1 MIFKKKMADDL
12 EDKLIEI
19 ISNYKKDTNY
29 QEKAQI
35 AREKS
40 YKAEKHMLGG
50 LLASATGA
58 VGGIA
63 GLATSLNMGFGAL
76 ALAGTGVTVGGA
88 ILATGVFGVGVAGL
102 AYMGISKL
110 VKTYHES
117 VAERNTPNFGGYIKE
132 SFDVQTNF
140 RKKIENALG
149 GYNSEL
155 YRKTYEQGIISDLQY
170 GTNLDE
176 NAKKILE
183 IRDSLNQ
190 PVVNKK
196 PQMDIDEAIRITNA
210 IRNNTYKI

>member
-12 EDKLIEI
+12 EDKLTEI

-102 AYMGISKL
+102 AYMGISKI

-117 VAERNTPNFGGYIKE
+117 VAERNEPNFGHIKE
-132 SFDVQTNF
+132 EYYVKTAF

-149 GYNSEL
+149 GYASEL
-155 YRKTYEQGIISDLQY
+155 YNKAFENGIIGDLQS
-170 GTNLDE
+170 GINIDE

-196 PQMDIDEAIRITNA
+196 PQMDIDEAIKITNA

>member
-1 MIFKKKMADDL
+1 MFFKKKIAENL
-12 EDKLIEI
+12 GDKLTDLISKYRED
-19 ISNYKKDTNY
+19 SNYK
-29 QEKAQI
+29 EKAEI

-40 YKAEKHMLGG
+40 YKADKHMLGG
-50 LLASATGA
+50 LLVAGTGMA
-58 VGGIA
+58 GGVA
-63 GLATSLNMGFGAL
+63 GLATSLHMGFGAL
-76 ALAGTGVTVGGA
+76 ALAGTGATIGGA
-88 ILATGVFGVGVAGL
+88 IVGIGVLGIGTAGL

-117 VAERNTPNFGGYIKE
+117 VAEKNTSNFGHIKE
-132 SFDVQTNF
+132 EYSVQQNF

-149 GYNSEL
+149 GYGSEL
-155 YRKTYEQGIISDLQY
+155 YKKAYEKGIVNDLGY
-170 GTNLDE
+170 GMNLDE

-196 PQMDIDEAIRITNA
+196 PQMDIDEAIRVTNA

>member
-1 MIFKKKMADDL
+1 MFFKKKIAENL
-12 EDKLIEI
+12 EDKLADLISKYRED
-19 ISNYKKDTNY
+19 SNYK
-29 QEKAQI
+29 EKAEI
-35 AREKS
+35 AKEKID
-40 YKAEKHMLGG
+40 KADKHILGG
-50 LLASATGA
+50 LA
-58 VGGIA
+58 IA
-63 GLATSLNMGFGAL
+63 GTGLGGGLAGFAASLNMGFGAL

-88 ILATGVFGVGVAGL
+88 ILATGIIGVGVAGI

-117 VAERNTPNFGGYIKE
+117 VAERNTPNFGYIKE

-155 YRKTYEQGIISDLQY
+155 YRKTYEKGIISDLEH
-170 GTNLDE
+170 GMNLDE